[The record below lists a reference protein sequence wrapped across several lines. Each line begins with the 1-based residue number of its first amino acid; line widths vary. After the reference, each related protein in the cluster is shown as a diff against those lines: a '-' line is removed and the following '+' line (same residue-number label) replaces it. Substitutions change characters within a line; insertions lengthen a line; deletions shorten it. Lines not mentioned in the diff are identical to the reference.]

1 MRNLILGTAGH
12 IDHGKTS
19 LVQALT
25 GVNTDRLP
33 EEKARGITIDIGF
46 AHLTLGDYRLGIV
59 DVPGHERFIKNMLAG
74 ATGIDLV
81 MLIVAADDGIMPQT
95 REHFEI
101 LKLLG
106 IQQGLVVITKI
117 DLVDETTAGVV
128 ALEIA
133 DFVRGSFLENAPIV
147 PVSAHTGQGL
157 DELKKALIEQCQ
169 KVQIQNQEEWFRIPI
184 DRSFIVQGHGTV
196 VTGSVY
202 SGQLKVGD
210 EVEWLPKRELVRVR
224 SLQHHDQPVEEVHRG
239 QRAAINLAGVNHQEV
254 ERGQE
259 LATPRYLVPSRVV
272 SVYLH
277 ALPSIKKPLKHRLT
291 CRFHIGTQEL
301 LGSVS
306 LLEGDVLEPGAWG
319 YAQLFLDGEVT
330 ATWGQGFVLRD
341 SSATWTLGGGKILQ
355 PVGQKLRRRH
365 KEDLEAIKKLN
376 DADPLIRME
385 ALAWFAGLQGIELPD
400 MVRGMGVS
408 PLQGP
413 KLAEILVQQGKL
425 TSISQGNRTLLIAS
439 DRLEI
444 IEGRILEILQ
454 KLHTEKPLLMAHDRQ
469 AVLAQLS
476 YVKNEELLQ
485 KLLENL
491 IQKKQIVVHGRG
503 IARRDFKPKLS
514 INQIKL
520 KDQVVE
526 AHLKAG
532 FQPPEPS
539 TFGPKASGNT
549 ALLMEIFE
557 VACAEGLLVKI
568 SDTIYLHA
576 EHVAEMQSRLTQKMA
591 EQPALT
597 VAEIRDLLGTT
608 RKYAVPI
615 CEYLDRVGITR
626 REGDYRYLAKP
637 IPPSAV

>member
-1 MRNLILGTAGH
+1 
-12 IDHGKTS
+12 
-19 LVQALT
+19 
-25 GVNTDRLP
+25 
-33 EEKARGITIDIGF
+33 
-46 AHLTLGDYRLGIV
+46 
-59 DVPGHERFIKNMLAG
+59 
-74 ATGIDLV
+74 
-81 MLIVAADDGIMPQT
+81 
-95 REHFEI
+95 
-101 LKLLG
+101 
-106 IQQGLVVITKI
+106 
-117 DLVDETTAGVV
+117 
-128 ALEIA
+128 
-133 DFVRGSFLENAPIV
+133 
-147 PVSAHTGQGL
+147 
-157 DELKKALIEQCQ
+157 
-169 KVQIQNQEEWFRIPI
+169 
-184 DRSFIVQGHGTV
+184 
-196 VTGSVY
+196 
-202 SGQLKVGD
+202 
-210 EVEWLPKRELVRVR
+210 
-224 SLQHHDQPVEEVHRG
+224 
-239 QRAAINLAGVNHQEV
+239 
-254 ERGQE
+254 
-259 LATPRYLVPSRVV
+259 
-272 SVYLH
+272 
-277 ALPSIKKPLKHRLT
+277 
-291 CRFHIGTQEL
+291 
-301 LGSVS
+301 
-306 LLEGDVLEPGAWG
+306 
-319 YAQLFLDGEVT
+319 
-330 ATWGQGFVLRD
+330 
-341 SSATWTLGGGKILQ
+341 
-355 PVGQKLRRRH
+355 
-365 KEDLEAIKKLN
+365 
-376 DADPLIRME
+376 
-385 ALAWFAGLQGIELPD
+385 
-400 MVRGMGVS
+400 VRGMGVS